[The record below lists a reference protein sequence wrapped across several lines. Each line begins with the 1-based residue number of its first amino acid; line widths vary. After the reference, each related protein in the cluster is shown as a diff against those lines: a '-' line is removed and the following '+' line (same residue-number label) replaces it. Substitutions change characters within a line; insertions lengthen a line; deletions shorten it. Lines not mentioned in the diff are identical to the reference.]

1 MHVVSLAGRPDLAD
15 AAFGIPYGP
24 DAGVFMQGDLPA
36 LLLRRRRMTGRWA
49 DHVLV
54 LVDDDGSVAAR
65 SVAVPFRA
73 DLRGREPFPDGG
85 WDQVAIWAAE
95 DALDGHAP
103 DTLCAL
109 EIVVHP
115 DRRGQQLSGRMLDA
129 MRDRAAAAGLGL
141 VAPVR
146 PPDKAH
152 EPQVPM
158 AGYAARTRP
167 DGLPEDRW
175 LRVHVRAGGRLVGV
189 CACSA
194 TVQARLAQ
202 WRTWTGL
209 PFSEDGATAVPGG
222 LVPVL
227 VSTGHDVVVYVEPN
241 VWVDH
246 RGGTG

>member
-1 MHVVSLAGRPDLAD
+1 MHVVSLAERPDLA
-15 AAFGIPYGP
+15 AAVFAIPHGP

-36 LLLRRRRMTGRWA
+36 LLLRRLRMTDRWA
-49 DHVLV
+49 EHVLA
-54 LVDDDGSVAAR
+54 LVEDDGSVAAR
-65 SVAVPFRA
+65 SVAVPFRG
-73 DLRGREPFPDGG
+73 DLRGREPFPAGG
-85 WDQVAIWAAE
+85 WDQVAVWAAE
-95 DALDGHAP
+95 DALAGQAV

-109 EIVVHP
+109 EVLVHP
-115 DRRGQQLSGRMLDA
+115 SRYGQRLSGRALDA
-129 MRDRAAAAGLGL
+129 TRDRPTAAGRGL

-158 AGYAARTRP
+158 AEYAARTWP
-167 DGLPEDRW
+167 DGLPVDRW
-175 LRVHVRAGGRLVGV
+175 LRVHVRAGGRVVGV

-194 TVQARLAQ
+194 TVQAPLAK

-209 PFSEDGATAVPGG
+209 PFDEDGPTTVPGG

-227 VSTGHDVVVYVEPN
+227 VSTAHDVGVYVEPN

-246 RGGTG
+246 RRPPS

>member
-1 MHVVSLAGRPDLAD
+1 VHVVSLAERPDLAD

-36 LLLRRRRMTGRWA
+36 LLLRRRRLTDRWGA
-49 DHVLV
+49 HVLA
-54 LVDDDGSVAAR
+54 LVADDGSVAAR

-85 WDQVAIWAAE
+85 WDQVAVWAAE
-95 DALDGHAP
+95 DALDGHAA

-115 DRRGQQLSGRMLDA
+115 DRRGQQLSSRVLEA
-129 MRDRAAAAGLGL
+129 MRTRAAAAGLGL

-152 EPQVPM
+152 EPHVPM
-158 AGYAARTRP
+158 AEYAARTRA
-167 DGLPEDRW
+167 DGLPRDRW
-175 LRVHVRAGGRLVGV
+175 LRVHVRAGGRVVGV

-202 WRTWTGL
+202 WRSWTGL
-209 PFSEDGATAVPGG
+209 PFAADGPTTVPGG

-227 VSTGHDVVVYVEPN
+227 VSTDHGVGVYVEPN

-246 RGGTG
+246 RAV